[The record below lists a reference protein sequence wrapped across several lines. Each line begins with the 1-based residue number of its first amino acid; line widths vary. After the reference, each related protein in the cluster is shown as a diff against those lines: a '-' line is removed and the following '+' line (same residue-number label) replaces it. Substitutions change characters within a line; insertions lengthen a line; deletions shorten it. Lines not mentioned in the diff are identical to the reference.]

1 MVELHRNLVHCA
13 ASCKAYGRINAT
25 GVGSNYTLSEDDYVV
40 PAGFKEMWADMID
53 ENDTNTEKGQ
63 ENKEEEQK
71 KENAAV
77 AAPAPARTARDSS
90 IEVEEQLDSRAD
102 PDLLYDSDDTDDSW
116 ADEGYDPYTDSFVV
130 PSSPQTSFA
139 VPARA
144 PPAPQPTRGGR
155 TSKKPAAAAAPR
167 GRQPVAANASSAS
180 ASVAAPAPAPA
191 PSKKRKAPTGPPL
204 PSRPFKRH
212 QHLSPAR
219 TPAEVRR
226 LAQAEDWALT
236 LGFPGGRKPYTLPK
250 LRQPFPYMPDPQC
263 GSALTPS
270 QAQNGY
276 DAVKKHFD
284 MAHARWEISVSKMA
298 SDATKMYQYGIMLR
312 DEAHAS
318 HRWVR
323 QIGTQTWGE
332 DGRMKNYDAFVDA
345 VKKVE
350 EMAEKAREL
359 VKRVEGDVRRFS
371 MEFAKKRR
379 DWEEEEIS
387 ATEESE

>member
-1 MVELHRNLVHCA
+1 MGPSTV
-13 ASCKAYGRINAT
+13 
-25 GVGSNYTLSEDDYVV
+25 
-40 PAGFKEMWADMID
+40 
-53 ENDTNTEKGQ
+53 
-63 ENKEEEQK
+63 
-71 KENAAV
+71 
-77 AAPAPARTARDSS
+77 APAPARTARDSS
-90 IEVEEQLDSRAD
+90 IQEEEQLDPRAD

-116 ADEGYDPYTDSFVV
+116 ANEGYDPYTDSFVV

-139 VPARA
+139 
-144 PPAPQPTRGGR
+144 
-155 TSKKPAAAAAPR
+155 
-167 GRQPVAANASSAS
+167 PVAANASSAS

-191 PSKKRKAPTGPPL
+191 PSKKRKAPTGPPP

-226 LAQAEDWALT
+226 LAKVEDWDLAF
-236 LGFPGGRKPYTLPK
+236 GFPGGRKPYTLPK
-250 LRQPFPYMPDPQC
+250 LRQPIFYPPDPQC
-263 GSALTPS
+263 GSASTPS

-298 SDATKMYQYGIMLR
+298 DDATKMFKYGIMLR

-318 HRWVR
+318 HRWVG

-350 EMAEKAREL
+350 EMAKKAREL
-359 VKRVEGDVRRFS
+359 VKQVEGDVRRFS

-379 DWEEEEIS
+379 DWGEEEIS